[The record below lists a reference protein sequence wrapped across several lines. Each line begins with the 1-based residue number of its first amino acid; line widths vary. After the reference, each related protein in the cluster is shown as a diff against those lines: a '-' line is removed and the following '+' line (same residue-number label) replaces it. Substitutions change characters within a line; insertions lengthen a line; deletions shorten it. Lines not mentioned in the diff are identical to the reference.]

1 MTPENN
7 QINCGCLD
15 GQKYIENNLLTDN
28 KLSFYQPNFD
38 NQFSMAK
45 EIAECFYK

>member
-7 QINCGCLD
+7 QINWGCSD
-15 GQKYIENNLLTDN
+15 RQKQIENMLLTDN

-38 NQFSMAK
+38 NQFTMAK